1 VVKSKFPYR
10 FIKLMIGLFLCGLGI
25 AMMVKAGIGLS
36 PWDVLAQ
43 GISRNGF
50 LTFGQSTILV
60 SVLVLLLWIPLRVK
74 PGLGSI
80 LNTLLLGTYA
90 DLVMPFIPH
99 FENYFLNLA
108 IFVLGM
114 LVFSFALGMYVS
126 SNMGKGPRDGL
137 NAGLATR
144 FRLPFWQA
152 RLAVELAVV
161 LIGFLLGGQV
171 REGTLLFAV
180 AIGYT
185 NQLAYRIFGLVD
197 KSGRM

>member
-1 VVKSKFPYR
+1 
-10 FIKLMIGLFLCGLGI
+10 MIGLFLCGLGI
-25 AMMVKAGIGLS
+25 AMMVKAEIGLS

-43 GISRNGF
+43 GVSRNTF
-50 LTFGQSTILV
+50 LTFGQATVVV

-90 DLVMPFIPH
+90 DLVMPIIPH
-99 FENYFLNLA
+99 FENYFANLA
-108 IFVLGM
+108 VFIAGM
-114 LVFSFALGMYVS
+114 LIFSFAIGMYVS

-137 NAGLATR
+137 NAGLATK
-144 FRLPFWQA
+144 FKLPFWQA

-161 LIGFLLGGQV
+161 LVGFLLGGQV
-171 REGTLLFAV
+171 REGTLIFAI

-185 NQLAYRIFGLVD
+185 NQIGYRIFGLVD